1 MYRFWSWIARACTA
15 CLVLEI
21 LYWGHLHLVFNLD
34 LRQPH
39 LPPLTRP
46 PPDNWHPVQ
55 PPRSYVRCS
64 RTKAKRI
71 LKKMPHKQGSF
82 GGLPSESLLLRW
94 GLGLRW
100 QDRASF
106 TWQTV
111 TAAGGAPRSELEQI
125 SKIYLCQKIA
135 GRVGVESYKEHASS
149 FAKSGNFWEDQIPL
163 LLKG

>member
-1 MYRFWSWIARACTA
+1 MQSVISNYACHHNSLIICFQANSSARCLLNPCVPILILNCKSMY
-15 CLVLEI
+15 CLSGAWDFI
-21 LYWGHLHLVFNLD
+21 LRPLAPCFHLGPAPASLAPSH
-34 LRQPH
+34 P
-39 LPPLTRP
+39 P

-125 SKIYLCQKIA
+125 
-135 GRVGVESYKEHASS
+135 
-149 FAKSGNFWEDQIPL
+149 
-163 LLKG
+163 